1 MKSPANFA
9 DTSAHGTTTRTVLG
23 ARGLL
28 SAVLLVMLGNGV
40 LNPLLGVRAELEG
53 FATPVTGLVLAS
65 YYVGFLAGASVAP
78 RLVVLVGHIRVY
90 AALAS
95 LASTATLVYIV
106 TSSPVVWSGARLV
119 TGFAMCGLY
128 IVAESWLN
136 DATTNRTRGRL
147 LAAYM
152 VILMGGMALGQMLLT
167 LADPSGIILFI
178 LSSILVSV
186 AVIPITLSTAPGPRL
201 PVPTRLPIR
210 RVWEAAP
217 LGLIAAFGQGAGV
230 AALLSLGAVY
240 GARVGMSVDRIAVF
254 MTCAI
259 IGSVVLQGPIGMIS
273 DQVGRRRVIMAIGL
287 LTAGSSLAMVQIEHL
302 SWWALIISFLVG
314 GMALP
319 MHPLA
324 LSHINDRVPPG
335 SAVGV
340 SSVVSAITGVGAII
354 GPIIAALFMDG
365 IGPEG
370 LFWFIGAVYAGIT
383 GLALLRILT
392 HEGVA
397 AKERRAFTMVP
408 ARAGT
413 VVLHV
418 ARRRRRSAKVLEN
431 PEQRGSHGSQQVSD
445 EVVCEPVNPAGF
457 VSEHPPGEKRRTDPA
472 RSRHET

>member
-1 MKSPANFA
+1 MKSLPKFV
-9 DTSAHGTTTRTVLG
+9 DTSAPGSTTSTVLG
-23 ARGLL
+23 AWGLL

-53 FATPVTGLVLAS
+53 FTTPTTGLVLAF
-65 YYVGFLAGASVAP
+65 YYVGFLAGAAVAP

-95 LASTATLVYIV
+95 LASTATLIYIV
-106 TSSPVVWSGARLV
+106 TASPVVWSGARLV
-119 TGFAMCGLY
+119 TGFSMSGLF

-152 VILMGGMALGQMLLT
+152 VVLMGGMAFGQMLLT
-167 LADPSGIILFI
+167 LADPSGVILFI
-178 LSSILVSV
+178 LASILVSV

-201 PVPTRLPIR
+201 PVPDRLPVR
-210 RVWEAAP
+210 QVWEAAP
-217 LGLIAAFGQGAGV
+217 SGLVAAFGQGVGV

-254 MTCAI
+254 MTFAI
-259 IGSVVLQGPIGMIS
+259 VGSVVLQGPIGMIS
-273 DQVGRRRVIMAIGL
+273 DRIGRRRVIMAIGL
-287 LTAGSSLAMVQIEHL
+287 LTAGSCLAMVNVDPL
-302 SWWALIISFLVG
+302 GWWALIISFLVG

-319 MHPLA
+319 MYPLA

-340 SSVVSAITGVGAII
+340 SSVVSSVTGVGAII
-354 GPIIAALFMDG
+354 GPIVAALVMDSTD
-365 IGPEG
+365 PAG
-370 LFWFIGAVYAGIT
+370 LYSFVAVLYGGIT
-383 GLALLRILT
+383 GFALWRILT

-397 AKERRAFTMVP
+397 ARERRAFTMVP

-413 VVLHV
+413 VILQA
-418 ARRRRRSAKVLEN
+418 ARRRRRPRDRRRA
-431 PEQRGSHGSQQVSD
+431 HSD
-445 EVVCEPVNPAGF
+445 
-457 VSEHPPGEKRRTDPA
+457 
-472 RSRHET
+472 RSRSDG

>member
-1 MKSPANFA
+1 MKSPAKSA
-9 DTSAHGTTTRTVLG
+9 HTSAPGSTTQTVLG
-23 ARGLL
+23 SWGLL
-28 SAVLLVMLGNGV
+28 SAALLVMLGNGV

-53 FATPVTGLVLAS
+53 FATSTTGLVLAF
-65 YYVGFLAGASVAP
+65 YYAGFLIGAAVTP

-95 LASTATLVYIV
+95 LASTATLIYIV
-106 TSSPVVWSGARLV
+106 TASPVVWSGARLV
-119 TGFAMCGLY
+119 TGFSMSGLF

-136 DATTNRTRGRL
+136 DASTNRTRGRL

-152 VILMGGMALGQMLLT
+152 VVLMGGMALGQMLLT
-167 LADPSGIILFI
+167 LADPSGVILFI
-178 LSSILVSV
+178 LASILVSV

-201 PVPTRLPIR
+201 PVPDKLPVR

-217 LGLIAAFGQGAGV
+217 SGLAAAFGQGVGV

-254 MTCAI
+254 MSSAI
-259 IGSVVLQGPIGMIS
+259 VGSVFLQGPIGMLS
-273 DQVGRRRVIMAIGL
+273 DRVGRRRVILAVGL
-287 LTAGSSLAMVQIEHL
+287 LTAGSCLLMVNIEPL

-319 MHPLA
+319 MYPLA

-340 SSVVSAITGVGAII
+340 SRVVSYVTGVGAII
-354 GPIIAALFMDG
+354 GPIVAALIMDRT
-365 IGPEG
+365 GPAG
-370 LFWFIGAVYAGIT
+370 LYTFVAVLYAGIT
-383 GLALLRILT
+383 GFALWRILT

-413 VVLHV
+413 VILQA
-418 ARRRRRSAKVLEN
+418 ARRRRR
-431 PEQRGSHGSQQVSD
+431 PR
-445 EVVCEPVNPAGF
+445 VN
-457 VSEHPPGEKRRTDPA
+457 RRTEPG
-472 RSRHET
+472 RSGSET

>member
-1 MKSPANFA
+1 MNSRPKFA
-9 DTSAHGTTTRTVLG
+9 DTSAPGSTTHTMLG
-23 ARGLL
+23 AWGLL

-53 FATPVTGLVLAS
+53 FTTPTTGLVLAF
-65 YYVGFLAGASVAP
+65 YYAGFLVGASLTP
-78 RLVVLVGHIRVY
+78 RLVMLVGHIRVY

-95 LASTATLVYIV
+95 LASTATLIYIV
-106 TSSPVVWSGARLV
+106 TASPAAWSGARLV
-119 TGFAMCGLY
+119 TGFSMSGLF

-152 VILMGGMALGQMLLT
+152 VVLMGGMALGQMLLT

-178 LSSILVSV
+178 LASILVSV

-201 PVPTRLPIR
+201 PVPDRLPVR
-210 RVWEAAP
+210 RVWKAAP
-217 LGLIAAFGQGAGV
+217 SGMIAAFGQGVGV

-254 MTCAI
+254 MTSAI
-259 IGSVVLQGPIGMIS
+259 VGSVVLQGPIGMIS
-273 DQVGRRRVIMAIGL
+273 DRIGRRRVIMAVGL
-287 LTAGSSLAMVQIEHL
+287 LTAGSCLVMVNIEPIG
-302 SWWALIISFLVG
+302 WWALIISFLVG

-319 MHPLA
+319 MYPLA

-340 SSVVSAITGVGAII
+340 SSVVSHVTGVGAII
-354 GPIIAALFMDG
+354 GPIVASLIMDRT
-365 IGPEG
+365 GPEG
-370 LFWFIGAVYAGIT
+370 LYSFVAVVYAGIT
-383 GLALLRILT
+383 GFALWRIFT

-413 VVLHV
+413 VIVQA
-418 ARRRRRSAKVLEN
+418 ARRRRRRRVN
-431 PEQRGSHGSQQVSD
+431 RG
-445 EVVCEPVNPAGF
+445 
-457 VSEHPPGEKRRTDPA
+457 TDPD
-472 RSRHET
+472 RPGRET

>member
-1 MKSPANFA
+1 MKSPGKFT
-9 DTSAHGTTTRTVLG
+9 DGSAPGSTTHTVLG
-23 ARGLL
+23 AWGLL

-40 LNPLLGVRAELEG
+40 LNPLIGVRAELEG
-53 FATPVTGLVLAS
+53 FATPTTGLVLAF
-65 YYVGFLAGASVAP
+65 YYVGFLAGATVTP

-95 LASTATLVYIV
+95 LASTATLIYIL
-106 TSSPVVWSGARLV
+106 TTSPVVWSGARLV
-119 TGFAMCGLY
+119 TGFSMSGLF

-136 DATTNRTRGRL
+136 DAATNRTRGRL

-152 VILMGGMALGQMLLT
+152 VVLMGGMALGQMLLT

-178 LSSILVSV
+178 LASILVSV

-201 PVPTRLPIR
+201 PLPDKLPVR

-217 LGLIAAFGQGAGV
+217 SGLVAAFGQGVGV

-254 MTCAI
+254 MTSAI
-259 IGSVVLQGPIGMIS
+259 VGSVVLQGPIGMIS
-273 DQVGRRRVIMAIGL
+273 DRFGRRRVILVVGL
-287 LTAGSSLAMVQIEHL
+287 LTATSCLAMLNIDPL
-302 SWWALIISFLVG
+302 SWWALIVSFLVG

-319 MHPLA
+319 MYPLA

-340 SSVVSAITGVGAII
+340 SSVVSYVVGVGAII
-354 GPIIAALFMDG
+354 GPIVAALIMDRT
-365 IGPEG
+365 GPAG
-370 LFWFIGAVYAGIT
+370 LYSFVAALYAGIT
-383 GLALLRILT
+383 GFAVWRILT

-413 VVLHV
+413 VILQA
-418 ARRRRRSAKVLEN
+418 ARRRRRPRVGGRVD
-431 PEQRGSHGSQQVSD
+431 RG
-445 EVVCEPVNPAGF
+445 
-457 VSEHPPGEKRRTDPA
+457 
-472 RSRHET
+472 RSGRDV

>member
-1 MKSPANFA
+1 MKSPTKFS
-9 DTSAHGTTTRTVLG
+9 DTSAPGSTTRTVLG
-23 ARGLL
+23 AWGLL

-53 FATPVTGLVLAS
+53 FATPTTGLVLAF
-65 YYVGFLAGASVAP
+65 YYVGFLVGAAVTP

-95 LASTATLVYIV
+95 LASTATLIYIV
-106 TSSPVVWSGARLV
+106 TLSPVVWSGARLV
-119 TGFAMCGLY
+119 TGFSMSGLF

-147 LAAYM
+147 LSAYM
-152 VILMGGMALGQMLLT
+152 VVLMGGMALGQMLLT
-167 LADPSGIILFI
+167 LADPSGVILFI
-178 LSSILVSV
+178 LASILVSV

-201 PVPTRLPIR
+201 PVPDRLPVR
-210 RVWEAAP
+210 KVWEAAP
-217 LGLIAAFGQGAGV
+217 SGLVAAFGQGVGV

-259 IGSVVLQGPIGMIS
+259 VGSVVLQGPIGMIS
-273 DQVGRRRVIMAIGL
+273 DRIGRRRVIMATGL
-287 LTAGSSLAMVQIEHL
+287 LTAGSCLAMVNVEPL
-302 SWWALIISFLVG
+302 GWWALIISFLVG

-319 MHPLA
+319 MYPLA

-340 SSVVSAITGVGAII
+340 SSVVSSVTGVGAII
-354 GPIIAALFMDG
+354 GPIVAALVMDSTD
-365 IGPEG
+365 PAG
-370 LFWFIGAVYAGIT
+370 LYSFVAVLYGGIT
-383 GLALLRILT
+383 GFALWRILT

-397 AKERRAFTMVP
+397 ARERRAFTMVP

-413 VVLHV
+413 VILQA
-418 ARRRRRSAKVLEN
+418 ARRRRR
-431 PEQRGSHGSQQVSD
+431 PRD
-445 EVVCEPVNPAGF
+445 R
-457 VSEHPPGEKRRTDPA
+457 RRTGPV
-472 RSRHET
+472 RPGRET

>member
-1 MKSPANFA
+1 MKFA
-9 DTSAHGTTTRTVLG
+9 DSSAPGSTTHTVLG
-23 ARGLL
+23 SWGLL

-53 FATPVTGLVLAS
+53 FTTPTTGLVLAF
-65 YYVGFLAGASVAP
+65 YYAGFLAGASVTP

-95 LASTATLVYIV
+95 LASTATLIYIV
-106 TSSPVVWSGARLV
+106 TSSPAVWSGARLV
-119 TGFAMCGLY
+119 TGFSMSGLF

-147 LAAYM
+147 LATYM
-152 VILMGGMALGQMLLT
+152 VVLMGGMALGQMLLT
-167 LADPSGIILFI
+167 LADPSGITLFI

-186 AVIPITLSTAPGPRL
+186 AVVPITLSTAPGPRL
-201 PVPTRLPIR
+201 PVPDRLPVR

-217 LGLIAAFGQGAGV
+217 SGLVAAFCQGVGV

-254 MTCAI
+254 MTAAI
-259 IGSVVLQGPIGMIS
+259 VGSVVLQGPIGMVS
-273 DQVGRRRVIMAIGL
+273 DRIGRRRVILAAGL
-287 LTAGSSLAMVQIEHL
+287 LTAGSCLVMVNVDPL

-319 MHPLA
+319 MYPLA

-340 SSVVSAITGVGAII
+340 SSVVSYVGGVGAII
-354 GPIIAALFMDG
+354 GPIVAAVIMDRTD
-365 IGPEG
+365 PAG
-370 LFWFIGAVYAGIT
+370 LYWFVSALYAGIT
-383 GLALLRILT
+383 AFALWRILT

-397 AKERRAFTMVP
+397 EKERRAFANVP

-413 VVLHV
+413 VVLQA
-418 ARRRRRSAKVLEN
+418 ARRRRRSRA
-431 PEQRGSHGSQQVSD
+431 
-445 EVVCEPVNPAGF
+445 A
-457 VSEHPPGEKRRTDPA
+457 RRTDPG
-472 RSRHET
+472 RSGHET

>member
-1 MKSPANFA
+1 MKSPLKFA
-9 DTSAHGTTTRTVLG
+9 DTSAPGSTTHTVLG
-23 ARGLL
+23 AWGLL

-53 FATPVTGLVLAS
+53 FTTPTTGLVLAF
-65 YYVGFLAGASVAP
+65 YYVGFLAGASVTP

-95 LASTATLVYIV
+95 LASTATLIYIV
-106 TSSPVVWSGARLV
+106 TASPAIWSGARLV
-119 TGFAMCGLY
+119 TGFSMSGLF

-147 LAAYM
+147 LATYM
-152 VILMGGMALGQMLLT
+152 VVLMGGMALGQMLLT

-178 LSSILVSV
+178 LSSILVSA

-201 PVPTRLPIR
+201 PVPDRLPVR

-217 LGLIAAFGQGAGV
+217 SGLIAAFGQGVGV

-259 IGSVVLQGPIGMIS
+259 VGSVALQGPIGMIS
-273 DQVGRRRVIMAIGL
+273 DRVGRRRVIMAVGL
-287 LTAGSSLAMVQIEHL
+287 LAAGACLVMVNVEPL

-314 GMALP
+314 GLALP
-319 MHPLA
+319 MYPLA

-340 SSVVSAITGVGAII
+340 SSVVSHIGGVGAII
-354 GPIIAALFMDG
+354 GPIVAALIMDRTD
-365 IGPEG
+365 PAG
-370 LFWFIGAVYAGIT
+370 LYWFVGALYAAIT
-383 GLALLRILT
+383 ASALWRILT

-397 AKERRAFTMVP
+397 ARERRAFAMVP

-413 VVLHV
+413 VILQA
-418 ARRRRRSAKVLEN
+418 ARRRRRPRAAR
-431 PEQRGSHGSQQVSD
+431 P
-445 EVVCEPVNPAGF
+445 
-457 VSEHPPGEKRRTDPA
+457 TDPG
-472 RSRHET
+472 RPGREP

>member
-1 MKSPANFA
+1 MKSPGKFT
-9 DTSAHGTTTRTVLG
+9 DGSAPGSTTHTVLG
-23 ARGLL
+23 AWGLL

-40 LNPLLGVRAELEG
+40 LNPLIGVRAELEG
-53 FATPVTGLVLAS
+53 FATPTTGLVLAF
-65 YYVGFLAGASVAP
+65 YYVGFLAGATVTP

-95 LASTATLVYIV
+95 LASTATLIYIV
-106 TSSPVVWSGARLV
+106 TTSPVVWSGARLV
-119 TGFAMCGLY
+119 TGFSMSGLF

-136 DATTNRTRGRL
+136 DAATNRTRGRL

-152 VILMGGMALGQMLLT
+152 VVLMGGMALGQMLLT

-178 LSSILVSV
+178 LASILVSV

-201 PVPTRLPIR
+201 PLPDRLPVR

-217 LGLIAAFGQGAGV
+217 SGLVAAFGQGVGV

-254 MTCAI
+254 MTSAI
-259 IGSVVLQGPIGMIS
+259 VGSVVLQGPIGMIS
-273 DQVGRRRVIMAIGL
+273 DRFGRRRVILAVGL
-287 LTAGSSLAMVQIEHL
+287 LTAVSCLAMLNIDPL
-302 SWWALIISFLVG
+302 SWWALIVSFLVG

-319 MHPLA
+319 MYPLA

-340 SSVVSAITGVGAII
+340 SSVVSYVVGVGAII
-354 GPIIAALFMDG
+354 GPIAAALIMDRT
-365 IGPEG
+365 GPAG
-370 LFWFIGAVYAGIT
+370 LFSFVAALYAGIT
-383 GLALLRILT
+383 GFAVWRILT

-413 VVLHV
+413 VILQA
-418 ARRRRRSAKVLEN
+418 ARRRRRPRVGGRAD
-431 PEQRGSHGSQQVSD
+431 RG
-445 EVVCEPVNPAGF
+445 
-457 VSEHPPGEKRRTDPA
+457 
-472 RSRHET
+472 RSGRDV